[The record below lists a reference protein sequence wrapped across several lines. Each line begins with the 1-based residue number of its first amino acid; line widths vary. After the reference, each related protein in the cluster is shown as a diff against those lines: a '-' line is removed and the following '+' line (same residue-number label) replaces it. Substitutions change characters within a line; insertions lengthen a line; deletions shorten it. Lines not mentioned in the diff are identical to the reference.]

1 MQLTDYIPTIN
12 TLRNVIDIAL
22 VFIIVYVVLKLLR
35 GTRAVPTVVGMVILA
50 LLYWLAVAQE
60 LSTLEFVLRYAVGFI
75 GIAIIV
81 LFQSEIR
88 QALIYFANRLRFP
101 ILKRQRGQFG
111 GSVYDE
117 IVLAVTTLASEK
129 TGALIVIERNIGLRN
144 FIDAGVQLDARL
156 SYDLLVTIFNPSTP
170 LHDGAVVIQ
179 NERLAA
185 ASVFLPLTKNPEI
198 SRELGTRHR
207 AAIGITEG
215 SDAISLVVS
224 EETGLITYVEAGEV
238 RRNIETTQLR
248 KLLLDAM
255 EIPLIEPPRNAQSDE
270 GGGDRELRIENGEL
284 RMENCKA
291 KISPPASPS
300 NLDSSLMS
308 SEGKHRIAQLA
319 MLHDVPSQLDPVLLI
334 LNSQFSI
341 LN

>member
-1 MQLTDYIPTIN
+1 MQITNYIPTIN
-12 TLRNVIDIAL
+12 TLRNVLDIAL
-22 VFIIVYVVLKLLR
+22 VFVIVYVVLKLLR

-50 LLYWLAVAQE
+50 LLYWLAVAQD

-88 QALIYFANRLRFP
+88 QALIYFANRFRFP

-129 TGALIVIERNIGLRN
+129 TGALIVIERNVGLRN
-144 FIDAGVQLDARL
+144 FIDAGVQIDAKI
-156 SYDLLVTIFNPSTP
+156 SYDLLVSIFNPSSP

-185 ASVFLPLTKNPEI
+185 ASVFLPLTKNPEV

-207 AAIGITEG
+207 AAIGVTEG

-238 RRNIETTQLR
+238 RRNLDTTQLR
-248 KLLLDAM
+248 KLMLDAM
-255 EIPLIEPPRNAQSDE
+255 QIPLIESR
-270 GGGDRELRIENGEL
+270 REKPFATENTE
-284 RMENCKA
+284 
-291 KISPPASPS
+291 
-300 NLDSSLMS
+300 S
-308 SEGKHRIAQLA
+308 SEI
-319 MLHDVPSQLDPVLLI
+319 I
-334 LNSQFSI
+334 
-341 LN
+341 

>member
-1 MQLTDYIPTIN
+1 MSLSEYISIT
-12 TLRNVIDIAL
+12 TLRDVIDILL

-35 GTRAVPTVVGMVILA
+35 GTRAVPTVIGLVLLGI
-50 LLYWLAVAQE
+50 LYWLASTQE
-60 LSTLEFVLRYAVGFI
+60 LPTLEFVLRYAVVYVGF
-75 GIAIIV
+75 AIIV

-117 IVLAVTTLASEK
+117 IVLAVTTLASAK
-129 TGALIVIERNIGLRN
+129 TGALLVIERNIGLRN

-215 SDAISLVVS
+215 TDAISIVVS
-224 EETGLITYVEAGEV
+224 EETGLVTFVAGNSIIRNTDTATL
-238 RRNIETTQLR
+238 RR
-248 KLLLDAM
+248 LLLEAM
-255 EIPLIEPPRNAQSDE
+255 EIPLVEAKREPANAIKESE
-270 GGGDRELRIENGEL
+270 REITIG
-284 RMENCKA
+284 
-291 KISPPASPS
+291 
-300 NLDSSLMS
+300 
-308 SEGKHRIAQLA
+308 
-319 MLHDVPSQLDPVLLI
+319 
-334 LNSQFSI
+334 
-341 LN
+341 

>member
-1 MQLTDYIPTIN
+1 MQAVNYIPTMG
-12 TLRNVIDIAL
+12 TFRNILDIVL
-22 VFIIVYVVLKLLR
+22 VFIIVFVVLKLLR
-35 GTRAVPTVVGMVILA
+35 GTRAVPTVVGMVLLG
-50 LLYWLAVAQE
+50 LLYWVAYTE
-60 LSTLEFVLRYAVGFI
+60 GLSTLEFVLRYAVVYI

-88 QALIYFANRLRFP
+88 QALIFFASRLRFP
-101 ILKRQRGQFG
+101 LMKRQRGQFG

-170 LHDGAVVIQ
+170 LHDGAVVVQ
-179 NERLAA
+179 HEKLAA

-198 SRELGTRHR
+198 SRDLGTRHR

-224 EETGLITYVEAGEV
+224 EETGLITYVEKGRVLRNLDTATL
-238 RRNIETTQLR
+238 RR
-248 KLLLDAM
+248 LLLEAM
-255 EIPLIEPPRNAQSDE
+255 QIPLTERPRD
-270 GGGDRELRIENGEL
+270 
-284 RMENCKA
+284 KA
-291 KISPPASPS
+291 
-300 NLDSSLMS
+300 NVLNETETGM
-308 SEGKHRIAQLA
+308 
-319 MLHDVPSQLDPVLLI
+319 PVG
-334 LNSQFSI
+334 
-341 LN
+341 

>member
-1 MQLTDYIPTIN
+1 MNFSEYISIA
-12 TLRNVIDIAL
+12 TLREVIDFL
-22 VFIIVYVVLKLLR
+22 FVFIIVYVVLKLLR
-35 GTRAVPTVVGMVILA
+35 GTRAVPTVIGLVLLGV
-50 LLYWLAVAQE
+50 LYWLASTQE
-60 LSTLEFVLRYAVGFI
+60 LPTLEFVLRYAVVYVGF
-75 GIAIIV
+75 AIIV

-88 QALIYFANRLRFP
+88 QALMYFANRLRFP

-111 GSVYDE
+111 GSVFDE

-198 SRELGTRHR
+198 SRDLGTRHR

-215 SDAISLVVS
+215 TDAISIVVS
-224 EETGLITYVEAGEV
+224 EETGLVTFVKGNNII
-238 RRNIETTQLR
+238 RNIDTATLR
-248 KLLLDAM
+248 RLLLEAM
-255 EIPLIEPPRNAQSDE
+255 EIPLVEAKREP
-270 GGGDRELRIENGEL
+270 
-284 RMENCKA
+284 A
-291 KISPPASPS
+291 KS
-300 NLDSSLMS
+300 MKE
-308 SEGKHRIAQLA
+308 SETEITIG
-319 MLHDVPSQLDPVLLI
+319 
-334 LNSQFSI
+334 
-341 LN
+341 

>member
-1 MQLTDYIPTIN
+1 MQLNDLMPTIN
-12 TLRNVIDIAL
+12 TLRNVMDITL

-50 LLYWLAVAQE
+50 LLYWLAASQD
-60 LSTLEFVLRYAVGFI
+60 LATLEFVLRYAVGFI

-88 QALIYFANRLRFP
+88 QALIFFANRFRFP
-101 ILKRQRGQFG
+101 ILRRQRGQFG

-117 IVLAVTTLASEK
+117 IVLALTTLSSEK

-170 LHDGAVVIQ
+170 LHDGAVIIQ
-179 NERLAA
+179 NERVAA

-215 SDAISLVVS
+215 TDAISLVVS
-224 EETGLITYVEAGEV
+224 EETGLITYVESGEV
-238 RRNIETTQLR
+238 RRNVDTNVLRRLLREVLESPESGSSREAKARKEVET
-248 KLLLDAM
+248 DV
-255 EIPLIEPPRNAQSDE
+255 
-270 GGGDRELRIENGEL
+270 
-284 RMENCKA
+284 
-291 KISPPASPS
+291 SP
-300 NLDSSLMS
+300 
-308 SEGKHRIAQLA
+308 
-319 MLHDVPSQLDPVLLI
+319 V
-334 LNSQFSI
+334 
-341 LN
+341 

>member
-1 MQLTDYIPTIN
+1 MQYADLIPTIN
-12 TLRNVIDIAL
+12 TLRNVLDITL

-50 LLYWLAVAQE
+50 IFYWLAVAYE

-88 QALIYFANRLRFP
+88 QALIYFANRLQFP
-101 ILKRQRGQFG
+101 ILKKQRGQFG
-111 GSVYDE
+111 GSIYDE
-117 IVLAVTTLASEK
+117 MVLAITTLASEK

-144 FIDAGVQLDARL
+144 FVDAGVQLDARI
-156 SYDLLVTIFNPSTP
+156 SYDLLVSIFNPSTP
-170 LHDGAVVIQ
+170 LHDGAVIIQ

-224 EETGLITYVEAGEV
+224 EETGSITYVEAGEV

-248 KLLLDAM
+248 KLLLEAM
-255 EIPLIEPPRNAQSDE
+255 DIPLVESRRDTAKGMKEIET
-270 GGGDRELRIENGEL
+270 
-284 RMENCKA
+284 
-291 KISPPASPS
+291 
-300 NLDSSLMS
+300 
-308 SEGKHRIAQLA
+308 
-319 MLHDVPSQLDPVLLI
+319 DVTLG
-334 LNSQFSI
+334 
-341 LN
+341 